1 VLTADDAL
9 RAAFAKLLQARGH
22 RLEFAAELPA
32 QPCSGVRLAV
42 IDDRCLRDD
51 GELQAVFEDPD
62 TLVLAVTGDEARAAT
77 LLARGA
83 MDFLVRPFSPAGLA
97 ARLDA
102 VERKLALLERRR
114 EAEAGARE
122 SHRTLATLISNLP
135 GIVFRC
141 LNDRSW
147 PMEFMSDGCAELT
160 GYSADDFVSG
170 RVSYGAIIH
179 PDDRNTVW
187 NAVQDAV
194 ARRSGYRTQ
203 YRLLTAQGDA
213 RWLWEQGQGVYGPD
227 GELIAIEGFVNDVTA
242 LRQTQIEL
250 EEREVL
256 LETLL
261 AVTTTAYVLCDSEG
275 TIVYVNL
282 AAQTWLKEPDARL
295 IGAKFADVLADQ
307 PGELRDAITRGRD
320 ALFTVEAPGSE
331 FEAFHLVQRNMQM
344 GGRPHTAYTVKRL
357 THELARQEVEVW
369 KKVLR
374 LIAHEIGNTLA
385 PISSLLHSARLINA
399 AEARD
404 ARLDRIIDT
413 IEERAKHLG
422 EFLRG
427 YTQFAR
433 LPQPRIE
440 AIKWRSLFDRLI
452 DFVKFELIATP
463 ADLNALAHIDRSQ
476 IEQALINLL
485 KNAVE
490 AGGTAEGVAV
500 RLQAAEGGY
509 EVQVL
514 DRGPG
519 IPPELMSKVLLPFYS
534 TKRTGS
540 GLGLALCREIVDAHG
555 GSLRI
560 EAREG
565 GGTVVTCW
573 LPNAPLRA
581 NNLSSGT
588 GGRRP

>member
-1 VLTADDAL
+1 MSADREPEPRTLVLTADDVL
-9 RAAFAKLLQARGH
+9 GAAFAKLLQARGH
-22 RLEFAAELPA
+22 RLEFAAEPPTA
-32 QPCSGVRLAV
+32 PCRGVRLAV
-42 IDDRCLRDD
+42 VDDRCLPAQFDF
-51 GELQAVFEDPD
+51 GAMFEDPD

-77 LLARGA
+77 LLASGA
-83 MDFLVRPFSPAGLA
+83 MDFLIRPFSAAGLA

-102 VERKLALLERRR
+102 VERKLALLERQRH
-114 EAEAGARE
+114 AEAGARE

-135 GIVFRC
+135 GIVYRC
-141 LNDRSW
+141 HNNRAW
-147 PMEFMSDGCAELT
+147 TMEFMSGGCLDLT
-160 GYSADDFVSG
+160 GYTAEDFVSG
-170 RVSYGAIIH
+170 RANYGEIIH
-179 PDDRNTVW
+179 IDDREQVW
-187 NAVQDAV
+187 QAVQQGVDNHRA
-194 ARRSGYRTQ
+194 YRTT
-203 YRLLTAQGDA
+203 YRVITQQGEE
-213 RWLWEQGQGVYGPD
+213 RWLWEQGQGVYGAD
-227 GELIAIEGFVNDVTA
+227 GRLIALEGFVTDLTE
-242 LRQTQIEL
+242 LRRTQIEL

-261 AVTTTAYVLCDSEG
+261 AVTTTAYVLCDAAG
-275 TIVYVNL
+275 KIVYVNL
-282 AAQTWLKEPDARL
+282 AAQTWLKAPDARL
-295 IGAKFADVLADQ
+295 IGALFAQVLADQ
-307 PGELRDAITRGRD
+307 PSELREAIARGRD
-320 ALFTVEAPGSE
+320 ALFTVERAGSE
-331 FEAFHLVQRNMQM
+331 FEAYHLVQRNVQM

-413 IEERAKHLG
+413 IEERSKHLG

-433 LPQPRIE
+433 LPRPRLE
-440 AIKWRSLFDRLI
+440 AIKWRVVFLRLS
-452 DFVKFELIATP
+452 DFVRFELIASP
-463 ADLNALAHIDRSQ
+463 DDLNAIAHVDRSQ

-490 AGGTAEGVAV
+490 AGGPVEAVAI
-500 RLQAAEGGY
+500 RLAAAEGGY

-540 GLGLALCREIVDAHG
+540 GLGLALCREILEAHG

-560 EAREG
+560 EPREG
-565 GGTVVTCW
+565 GGTVVTCF
-573 LPNAPLRA
+573 LPNAPE
-581 NNLSSGT
+581 
-588 GGRRP
+588 P